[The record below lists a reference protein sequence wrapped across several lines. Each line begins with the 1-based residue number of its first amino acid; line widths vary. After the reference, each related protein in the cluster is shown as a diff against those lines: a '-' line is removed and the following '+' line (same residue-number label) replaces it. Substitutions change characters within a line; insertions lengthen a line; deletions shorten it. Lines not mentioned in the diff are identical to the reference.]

1 MELSLPVR
9 LAQVGAGTRWR
20 RPSLAAIG
28 ATGLALGVVS
38 VLVSWTGNAPDQ
50 ALASLVRGAGV
61 VLPVAVGVHIWG
73 RLATPRFGQ
82 LLVAAGL
89 FTFVATL
96 SASDDELLYSVGRV
110 ATWGAEPALVFL
122 VLAFPSGR
130 LPARVDRVL
139 VGLMLLLVATL
150 FFPSALLT
158 DQFANPSIWSTCVD
172 TCPANAFQVVTP
184 EPGWVGDLVV
194 PLREVLASA
203 LYVAVALRLTQ
214 RIVRA
219 TPPMRRMLAPVLVAA
234 TFHAVLLP
242 VALALRRSNEA
253 PEAIVTTAW
262 VLAAGLPIVAIAFL
276 VGAAQ
281 RRAAMGAALYRLAPR
296 LQAGPTPE
304 QLTGLLADALDDP
317 SLEVIYRGGQGEWF
331 DDSGRPVSLPSPGTG
346 RDLTVICAAGKE
358 VAAIVHDEAL
368 SEERSFV
375 EAVGSFAV
383 MGLTNERL
391 AAQVEA
397 SLHELRRSR
406 ERIVA
411 AADEERRR
419 IERNL
424 HDGAQQRLVALR
436 IKLELA
442 EELAR
447 SQGLPDADQLH
458 QLGEDVGEALDEVR
472 SLARGVYPAL
482 LVGGGLDDA
491 LRAAARR
498 SPVPATVAMTDVGR
512 QPPQIEA
519 AVYFC
524 CLEAMQNAAKHANAK
539 ALAIVVSDGDA
550 LRFSVS
556 DDGCGFDAGELTS
569 GRGLVNMRDRVAA
582 AGGTLVVTSA
592 AGRGTSVAGTI
603 PHPAL

>member
-1 MELSLPVR
+1 
-9 LAQVGAGTRWR
+9 
-20 RPSLAAIG
+20 
-28 ATGLALGVVS
+28 
-38 VLVSWTGNAPDQ
+38 
-50 ALASLVRGAGV
+50 
-61 VLPVAVGVHIWG
+61 
-73 RLATPRFGQ
+73 
-82 LLVAAGL
+82 
-89 FTFVATL
+89 
-96 SASDDELLYSVGRV
+96 
-110 ATWGAEPALVFL
+110 
-122 VLAFPSGR
+122 
-130 LPARVDRVL
+130 
-139 VGLMLLLVATL
+139 
-150 FFPSALLT
+150 
-158 DQFANPSIWSTCVD
+158 
-172 TCPANAFQVVTP
+172 QVVTP
-184 EPGWVGDLVV
+184 EPGWVGDVVV

-203 LYVAVALRLTQ
+203 LYAAVALRIIQ

-219 TPPMRRMLAPVLVAA
+219 TPPMRRTLAPVLVAA
-234 TFHAVLLP
+234 ALHAVLLP
-242 VALALRRSNEA
+242 VAFALRRSDAA
-253 PEAIVTTAW
+253 PESVVTTLW

-281 RRAAMGAALYRLAPR
+281 RRATMGAALYRLAPR

-317 SLEVIYRGGQGEWF
+317 SLEVIYRGGHRDWF
-331 DDSGRPVSLPSPGTG
+331 DDAGGPVSLPPPGAG
-346 RDLTVICAAGKE
+346 RDVTVICVAGNE
-358 VAAIVHDEAL
+358 VAAIVHDEAWT
-368 SEERSFV
+368 EERGFV
-375 EAVGSFAV
+375 EAIGSFAV
-383 MGLTNERL
+383 MGLTNQRL

-411 AADEERRR
+411 AADDERRR
-419 IERNL
+419 IERDL

-442 EELAR
+442 EELSC

-472 SLARGVYPAL
+472 ALAHGVYPAL
-482 LVGGGLDDA
+482 LIGGGLDDA
-491 LRAAARR
+491 LRAAARH
-498 SPVPATVAMTDVGR
+498 SPVPASVAITDVGR

-556 DDGCGFDAGELTS
+556 DDGCGFEAGELTG